1 MSQLPDD
8 SLVERV
14 VEGEQQA
21 LLALYDRHAS
31 RVYAVALRILGDAMS
46 AEEVTQ
52 DVFLKLWSRARSYLS
67 SRGAFATWL
76 LTIARNA
83 ALDRLRL
90 ERRRPAISDDAEP
103 DEVWQ
108 DIPDESSNSEE
119 ARWRSLYFAVQ
130 ALPQEQRQVIEL
142 AYYQGLS
149 HSQIAEHLGWPVGTV
164 KTRLRMGMEQLRQR
178 WLDDDNNGEKSKA
191 HLPDVL

>member
-108 DIPDESSNSEE
+108 DIPDESSSSEE

-130 ALPQEQRQVIEL
+130 ALPPEQRQVIEL

-164 KTRLRMGMEQLRQR
+164 KTRLRMGMEQLRLR
-178 WLDDDNNGEKSKA
+178 WLADENGEGKSNA

>member
-8 SLVERV
+8 SLIERV
-14 VEGEQQA
+14 ANGEQQA
-21 LLALYDRHAS
+21 LLVLYDRHSS

-46 AEEVTQ
+46 AEEITQ
-52 DVFLKLWSRARSYLS
+52 DVFLKLWSRAKSYLS

-90 ERRRPAISDDAEP
+90 ERRRPAISDDVEP
-103 DEVWQ
+103 DQVWQ
-108 DIPDESSNSEE
+108 DIPDGDSNWEE
-119 ARWRSLYFAVQ
+119 ARWRSLHFAVQ

-149 HSQIAEHLGWPVGTV
+149 HSQIARHLGWPVGTV
-164 KTRLRMGMEQLRQR
+164 KTRLRLGMEQLRQN
-178 WLDDDNNGEKSKA
+178 WLADEREGEKSKV
-191 HLPDVL
+191 HPSDV

>member
-14 VEGEQQA
+14 VKGEQQA

-108 DIPDESSNSEE
+108 DIPDESSSSEE

-130 ALPQEQRQVIEL
+130 ALPPEQRQVIEL

-164 KTRLRMGMEQLRQR
+164 KTRLRLGMEQLRQR
-178 WLDDDNNGEKSKA
+178 WLADENGEGKSNA

>member
-14 VEGEQQA
+14 VKGEQQA

-31 RVYAVALRILGDAMS
+31 HVYAVALRILGDAMS

-52 DVFLKLWSRARSYLS
+52 DVFLKLWSRARSYLT

-90 ERRRPAISDDAEP
+90 ERRRPVISDDAEP

-130 ALPQEQRQVIEL
+130 ALPPEQRQVIEL

-164 KTRLRMGMEQLRQR
+164 KTRLRMGMEQLRLR
-178 WLDDDNNGEKSKA
+178 WLADEDEGATSNA
-191 HLPDVL
+191 RLPDVS